1 MNPYGRNP
9 ILTIV
14 IISIAFPLEVVAQIA
29 VSSWEAVKETTC
41 AYLSEIKRLN
51 QLTK

>member
-9 ILTIV
+9 RLTIV

-29 VSSWEAVKETTC
+29 VSFWEAVKETTC